1 MCYFACTGDTLSIVT
16 LHLIKWKDKSGKV
29 QTFRLVD
36 RVSASW
42 KDFGLL
48 LKLEMN
54 VLKAWDDL
62 YRGDANMCWARVME
76 HWLTHEGDH
85 GDYPPSWEGLY
96 ALLNDAEYSVVAEEL
111 RKAVDG
117 ASLVAEESEEISVE
131 DDSNATSDDEAPSTG
146 HSDGANSCK
155 CIYV

>member
-1 MCYFACTGDTLSIVT
+1 M
-16 LHLIKWKDKSGKV
+16 
-29 QTFRLVD
+29 D

-42 KDFGLL
+42 KYFGLL
-48 LKLEMN
+48 LKLEIN
-54 VLKAWDDL
+54 VLKAWDNLD
-62 YRGDANMCWARVME
+62 RGDANMCWARVME
-76 HWLTHEGDH
+76 HWLTHEGNH

-131 DDSNATSDDEAPSTG
+131 DDSSATSGDEVPSAG
-146 HSDGANSCK
+146 HSDGADSSN
-155 CIYV
+155 